1 MDVPCPPPPHTHKSS
16 HFLIAAGGAAIRLTG
31 GHLERLQ
38 ALASVKRCREPL
50 HARLILFWGFVSAG
64 WRHKSGVA
72 GQSDGRTY
80 HGPEPSELPGACSR
94 ARAQRSARCDQR
106 LSFFPSQ
113 TNPRANQR
121 VEGDTVSIHGWDLTM
136 GVVGLVT
143 WPGFGDL
150 RAGGLQILS
159 AGAGRYEAPPPPEH
173 ACVPTR
179 AFCRQLQGFGQKSPS
194 ASPRHRALLLSFQ
207 RGAECGIC
215 DISSE
220 HKHRRFSKC

>member
-1 MDVPCPPPPHTHKSS
+1 MPFFTSGHITLLMDVPCPPPPHTHKSS

-136 GVVGLVT
+136 GVVGLVM
-143 WPGFGDL
+143 WPRFGDL

-159 AGAGRYEAPPPPEH
+159 AGAGRYEAPPPSTRVCRH
-173 ACVPTR
+173 AHFADHCRGSDRR
-179 AFCRQLQGFGQKSPS
+179 ARL
-194 ASPRHRALLLSFQ
+194 RAPATEPCS
-207 RGAECGIC
+207 
-215 DISSE
+215 
-220 HKHRRFSKC
+220 

>member
-1 MDVPCPPPPHTHKSS
+1 MDVPCPPPHTHKSS

-136 GVVGLVT
+136 GVVGLVM
-143 WPGFGDL
+143 WPRFGDL

-159 AGAGRYEAPPPPEH
+159 AGAGRYEAPPPRARVCADTRILQTIAGVRTEEPVCEPPPPSP
-173 ACVPTR
+173 ALEFPTR
-179 AFCRQLQGFGQKSPS
+179 CGM
-194 ASPRHRALLLSFQ
+194 RHL
-207 RGAECGIC
+207 
-215 DISSE
+215 
-220 HKHRRFSKC
+220 